1 MALADIKILTETYIQ
16 TNWNTTPI
24 FYGKQE
30 IVGEDAI
37 HLSFIP
43 IDRELYSAGC
53 GVGRKLD
60 YTMMKIR
67 FYSTNALK
75 LLQYQDEMIALLE
88 CYEQG
93 NTYYEV
99 AKPDG
104 LGSLDLTNGMV
115 EATLNFNARTFN

>member
-1 MALADIKILTETYIQ
+1 MALADIKIATEEYIK
-16 TNWNTTPI
+16 TNWTTTSI

-30 IVGEDAI
+30 IKGEDAI

-53 GVGRKLD
+53 GAGRKLD

-88 CYEQG
+88 CYQVG
-93 NTYYEV
+93 NIHYDI

-104 LGSLDLTNGMV
+104 LGSLDLDNGMV
-115 EATLNFNARTFN
+115 EATINFNARTFN